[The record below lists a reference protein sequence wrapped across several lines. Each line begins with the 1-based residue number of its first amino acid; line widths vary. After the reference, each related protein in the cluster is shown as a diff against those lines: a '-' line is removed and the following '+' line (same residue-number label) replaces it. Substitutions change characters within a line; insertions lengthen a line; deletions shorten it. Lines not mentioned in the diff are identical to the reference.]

1 MKDDIIDIL
10 EGSEPIDALN
20 TLFSAVFAVA
30 TANGVSEFTLNSLFS
45 SHIDAQFE
53 IVSAVLAAEDE
64 QTEDEQTEDEQTED

>member
-30 TANGVSEFTLNSLFS
+30 VANGVSEFTLNSLFS

-53 IVSAVLAAEDE
+53 IVSAVLAAENE
-64 QTEDEQTEDEQTED
+64 AEAEEDEQTED